1 MKIHAEFNSLAE
13 VAAFARFA
21 ESGLNAAPPPKSQKQ
36 LDKEKAEAAS
46 WKQRYEITKNNLGRA
61 LHRLRLADPKGLTA
75 NYDATPNV
83 SPVDDVA
90 ILKLDTRTTNCLQ
103 AENITSLTALCKK
116 TPNDLL
122 KLPNLGRRSLRL
134 IEEALAARGLKLK
147 ERK

>member
-36 LDKEKAEAAS
+36 LDKEKAQEES
-46 WKQRYEITKNNLGRA
+46 WKWKYERTLANLERA
-61 LHRLRLADPKGLTA
+61 LYRISILDPKGHTA

-122 KLPNLGRRSLRL
+122 KVPNLGRRSLRL